1 MMNTESVVDIFK
13 EATKAAL
20 LISFPLLIS
29 SLLVGLVISF
39 FQAATQINEQSLSFI
54 PKIISIIIIFIFL
67 GPWMLNIMIN
77 YTRNIFLNLP
87 IVVY

>member
-29 SLLVGLVISF
+29 SLLVGLIISF

>member
-1 MMNTESVVDIFK
+1 MNTESVVDIFK

>member
-1 MMNTESVVDIFK
+1 MNTESVVDIFK

-29 SLLVGLVISF
+29 SLLVGLIISF